1 MTPIHDIIGDVVKA
15 TAKALGRNISYLY
28 GDWDYISNILTRWN
42 GSPETAALK
51 YPIICLYS
59 PYQESRSVESAKE
72 RSTAN
77 LELLILCNTQKNYL
91 NEERDAITFGEVL
104 RPIYQE
110 FIGQLMKD
118 RRIVRN
124 YSGIPAHTYTENYR
138 YGRLGVL
145 TSENRPFRDFI
156 DAIEISNLSLTF
168 IFIDNGN
175 CNGNIS

>member
-124 YSGIPAHTYTENYR
+124 YSGMPTHTYTENYR

-168 IFIDNGN
+168 IEERN
-175 CNGNIS
+175 CNGNILS

>member
-59 PYQESRSVESAKE
+59 PDQASRSVESAKE

-124 YSGIPAHTYTENYR
+124 YSGMPTHTYTENYR

-168 IFIDNGN
+168 IENGN
-175 CNGNIS
+175 CYGNILS